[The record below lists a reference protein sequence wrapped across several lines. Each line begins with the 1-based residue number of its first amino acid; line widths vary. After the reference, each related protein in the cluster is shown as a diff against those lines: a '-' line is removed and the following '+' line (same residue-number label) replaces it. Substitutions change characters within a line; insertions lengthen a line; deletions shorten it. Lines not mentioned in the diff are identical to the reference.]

1 MSSSPPGESPLTQ
14 HQPCLDA
21 LVIAAEQ
28 AAISSLRQPNR
39 AYLKSSI
46 VRPKVSHATLSKHR
60 RRYREYPTEAA
71 YHGRSS
77 TLRKSRTF
85 NLAPKSS
92 SLANGEVETTQTKTP
107 IGSNGRDDAV
117 NAADSKLALGK
128 DSCFLCLQRGTHQYT
143 VVVNFTWSER
153 FVSKTERKKS
163 KASTTNTGGISVD
176 HNRSGKEET
185 QAQVMKAIQDAIY
198 QQSGRWK
205 RWLWCY
211 EIRTA
216 EEVKVSR
223 VP

>member
-117 NAADSKLALGK
+117 NAADSKLACSVGPISIRSWSTSLGLK
-128 DSCFLCLQRGTHQYT
+128 DLSPKQKGKSQKHQQQIRGGYQLITT
-143 VVVNFTWSER
+143 DL
-153 FVSKTERKKS
+153 ERKRPRL
-163 KASTTNTGGISVD
+163 
-176 HNRSGKEET
+176 RS
-185 QAQVMKAIQDAIY
+185 
-198 QQSGRWK
+198 
-205 RWLWCY
+205 
-211 EIRTA
+211 
-216 EEVKVSR
+216 
-223 VP
+223 